1 LNDAGRGPIAH
12 SDGDLFRLSRK
23 NDSNSLE
30 LPRDPD
36 GGDLDR
42 AGSALHYYN
51 QIRKTEADTDEHAS
65 LGWGGGQN
73 GGGETERRNNRRST
87 ETGSAANLCFNYQ
100 RSPSIREP
108 KLT

>member
-1 LNDAGRGPIAH
+1 V
-12 SDGDLFRLSRK
+12 
-23 NDSNSLE
+23 
-30 LPRDPD
+30 
-36 GGDLDR
+36 
-42 AGSALHYYN
+42 AGSKLAADKGRADN
-51 QIRKTEADTDEHAS
+51 RTEIRWKTEADTDEHAS

-87 ETGSAANLCFNYQ
+87 ETGSAANLCFNHQ